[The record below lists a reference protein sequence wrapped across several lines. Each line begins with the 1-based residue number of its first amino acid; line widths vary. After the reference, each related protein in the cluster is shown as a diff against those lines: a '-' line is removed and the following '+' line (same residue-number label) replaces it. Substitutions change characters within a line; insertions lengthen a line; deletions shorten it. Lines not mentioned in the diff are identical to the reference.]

1 MSRLSKSSQ
10 FVDDDGMTTNQ
21 GNADS
26 FSRSYTM
33 ERLAQF
39 NNEFGDARHLKRWM
53 KFSRRP
59 RNQILRMEWAART
72 IPRPTSTEIQSL
84 HKDYIQN
91 EKRSI

>member
-39 NNEFGDARHLKRWM
+39 NNEFGDARHLKR
-53 KFSRRP
+53 
-59 RNQILRMEWAART
+59 
-72 IPRPTSTEIQSL
+72 
-84 HKDYIQN
+84 
-91 EKRSI
+91 